1 MTQDLEFLSRTY
13 LRLRRLVNSVELLV
27 LLESD
32 LDLSLAA
39 HILSLFLLVVLHEL
53 ECLLEARE
61 CYLLNELLDL
71 GNLPLLRG
79 LRVANLLVRVHAGQL
94 VLEVLDEAGILLE
107 HSELDDVVK
116 DILTIDQAK
125 ELLALDANGLQL
137 RHDLLRG
144 LSLDFALFVVG
155 EDERLKEEP
164 NSVREEHVGLGSV
177 QNQCYYVFGVFEASF
192 DVNAAYLWYVK
203 LQVIPEW
210 RVEVRIYSALLQLSH
225 SVLLVRVQLQEPA
238 NRIIRRQIQEMLLPN
253 IDPLLKSLYKA
264 HPCDLEALLA
274 TTAAAEEVIAWTKYS
289 EAAAGAFLVL
299 SRYEYLVEVVV
310 VEWVREALRIG
321 QAPAEVPRVHQDAL
335 KLAATLAGPHHGEV
349 RLAGQR
355 SHAHLLH
362 TWRSFPLH
370 YLLLLCLHAL
380 NVSVV
385 AD

>member
-1 MTQDLEFLSRTY
+1 
-13 LRLRRLVNSVELLV
+13 
-27 LLESD
+27 
-32 LDLSLAA
+32 
-39 HILSLFLLVVLHEL
+39 
-53 ECLLEARE
+53 
-61 CYLLNELLDL
+61 LLNELLDL

-79 LRVANLLVRVHAGQL
+79 LRVAYLLVRVHAGQL

-144 LSLDFALFVVG
+144 LPLDFALFVVG

-289 EAAAGAFLVL
+289 EAAAGALLVL

-321 QAPAEVPRVHQDAL
+321 QASAEVPRVHQDAL

-362 TWRSFPLH
+362 TWRGFSLH